1 MPAVATLAAALPAFL
16 VAAVGVLG
24 LAIGSFLNVVVYR
37 VPAGRSVVAPP
48 SACPECHSEIRPRD
62 NVPVLSWLVL
72 RGCCRDCGAPISARY
87 PLVELFTGL
96 AFAAIAAWVAFGATL
111 PGGQVGDA
119 GVGTPASTTAGL
131 AHSLL
136 DLAIMLVLAGVSIAL
151 ALIDLDT
158 KRLPNVIVAWAA
170 ILLGGLV
177 VAASLVAGDP
187 AAIGRALL
195 GGVGLFTLYLVLAIV
210 SRGGLGLGDVKL
222 AGVLG
227 LVLAYFGWAELAVGA
242 FAAFLLGGL
251 AGLVLLVTR
260 RAGQRTAIPFGPWM
274 LLGAWVGIVVGEP
287 VATWYLALAGFG

>member
-1 MPAVATLAAALPAFL
+1 MPAALTTLPAFL
-16 VAAVGVLG
+16 VAAVGLLG

-37 VPAGRSVVAPP
+37 VPAGKSVVAPP
-48 SACPECHSEIRPRD
+48 SACPECASEIRPRD

-72 RGCCRDCGAPISARY
+72 RGRCRDCGAPISARY
-87 PLVELFTGL
+87 PLVELFTGV
-96 AFAAIAAWVAFGATL
+96 AFAGIAAWVAFGGSSTGATDAGAPATGATL
-111 PGGQVGDA
+111 V
-119 GVGTPASTTAGL
+119 
-131 AHSLL
+131 HSLL

-158 KRLPNVIVAWAA
+158 KRLPNVIVLWAA

-187 AAIGRALL
+187 MAIGRALL
-195 GGVGLFTLYLVLAIV
+195 GGVGLFSLYLLLAIA
-210 SRGGLGLGDVKL
+210 SRGGLGMGDVKL

-260 RAGQRTAIPFGPWM
+260 RAGRRTAIPFGPWM
-274 LLGAWVGIVVGEP
+274 LLGAWVGIVFGGQI
-287 VATWYLALAGFG
+287 AAWYLGLAGFG